1 MLSTGIL
8 KKLRRWIQTLGN
20 CWHAT
25 ECVILEQIFT
35 VCIYLEVKVMGL
47 VDLQDVNNT
56 AIEVTKSSRRLDIK
70 FSEVPKNKR
79 PLKK

>member
-1 MLSTGIL
+1 
-8 KKLRRWIQTLGN
+8 
-20 CWHAT
+20 
-25 ECVILEQIFT
+25 
-35 VCIYLEVKVMGL
+35 MGL

-56 AIEVTKSSRRLDIK
+56 VIEVTKSSRRLDIK